1 VTHGYDHWKLRSDVD
16 DADGCGNEPAD
27 DGDEGPDE
35 HAVYDRYSA
44 VLPDDDRRCAECVA
58 ARPSENTEE

>member
-1 VTHGYDHWKLRSDVD
+1 MTHGYDHWKLRSDVD
-16 DADGCGNEPAD
+16 DADGCVDAADD

-35 HAVYDRYSA
+35 HAVCDRCGA

-58 ARPSENTEE
+58 GGPIGRAKE

>member
-1 VTHGYDHWKLRSDVD
+1 MTHGYDHWKLRSDVD

-35 HAVYDRYSA
+35 HAVCDRCGA
-44 VLPDDDRRCAECVA
+44 GLPEHERRCAECVA
-58 ARPSENTEE
+58 AGPIGRAKE